1 LLIHNAKS
9 PCGPIVGVI
18 AINHMEDNAKHEILE
33 AISEFADQVDRRFE
47 RIESDIGSLKSE
59 VGNLKSEIGTIKA
72 TMVTKSYLDD
82 KLADLKGDM
91 VSMLR
96 KEDQKANR
104 LIGIMAEKRLL
115 TPAETQDVL
124 SFRPFP

>member
-1 LLIHNAKS
+1 MDDTAKQD
-9 PCGPIVGVI
+9 ILD
-18 AINHMEDNAKHEILE
+18 AIGA
-33 AISEFADQVDRRFE
+33 FAEQVDLKFEQIDRRFDKVE
-47 RIESDIGSLKSE
+47 AELGSMKSELGSMKSELGSLKSE
-59 VGNLKSEIGTIKA
+59 IGMIKA

-96 KEDQKANR
+96 KEDQKVNR
-104 LIGIMAEKRLL
+104 LLGILAEKRLL
-115 TPAETQDVL
+115 APSEAQDVL

>member
-1 LLIHNAKS
+1 
-9 PCGPIVGVI
+9 
-18 AINHMEDNAKHEILE
+18 MEDAAKQEILE
-33 AISEFADQVDRRFE
+33 AIGEFAGQVDQRFD
-47 RIESDIGSLKSE
+47 RIESEIG
-59 VGNLKSEIGTIKA
+59 GMKSEIGGMKTEIGSMKSDIVSIKA

-96 KEDQKANR
+96 KEDQKVNR
-104 LIGIMAEKRLL
+104 LVCVMAGKGSL
-115 TPAETQDVL
+115 TSTETRDVL